1 MWISE
6 LKLLLKHLLDT
17 NANERFYS
25 HLFLLH
31 TIVPVLQPNS
41 RLTNKTVSQVN
52 STNTTDNTDNGWCDH
67 KSVSRSHVTKKIQ
80 SCFTEPIEHSQQYRY
95 RTVIDL
101 SLNINHFI
109 RSALQHGSDMLQIF
123 SNQERTI
130 QWRKG
135 NLKNESDTRCRSNNQ
150 KWFDHGFNNSI
161 QMSKCPVHIKL
172 ILLLTKIIKD
182 VWSYSKGDMC
192 KKHL

>member
-1 MWISE
+1 MRPQISF
-6 LKLLLKHLLDT
+6 KISCV
-17 NANERFYS
+17 R
-25 HLFLLH
+25 
-31 TIVPVLQPNS
+31 
-41 RLTNKTVSQVN
+41 
-52 STNTTDNTDNGWCDH
+52 
-67 KSVSRSHVTKKIQ
+67 KIQ
-80 SCFTEPIEHSQQYRY
+80 SCLTEPIEHSQQYRY
-95 RTVIDL
+95 RTVVDL

-109 RSALQHGSDMLQIF
+109 RSAVQHGSDMLQIF

-161 QMSKCPVHIKL
+161 QMSQWPVHIKL

-182 VWSYSKGDMC
+182 VLSYSKGVQTKSVTDGIENEERTIFSAWR
-192 KKHL
+192 KNEKRWPWRTESPVLYIFGF